1 MGQEYMSMSRIQ
13 GECAVGF
20 NRARRFFTRL
30 QQEGVVSTDVEA
42 NRGCRVLL
50 HDTNDGNLSFPTSK
64 DYTSID

>member
-1 MGQEYMSMSRIQ
+1 MGQEFMSMSRIQ

-42 NRGCRVLL
+42 NRGCRVLM
-50 HDTNDGNLSFPTSK
+50 HDTTSGNYEIPTSE
-64 DYTSID
+64 DYSSIG